1 MNKIKSIFETKK
13 RKVFIAYIVCGDP
26 DIKTTLA
33 LMKVLAESG
42 VDIIELG
49 MPFTDPIA
57 DGPVI
62 QKSVERSLMNNT
74 SLKDV
79 FSTVDLF
86 KKTYPDVPVVL
97 MGYLNPIENIT
108 YKKFSSLSKKNNV
121 DGVLIVD
128 APPEECDCLNH
139 SLKSNGITQIF
150 LASPTTDD
158 KRLKKIIKSTSGY
171 LYYVSL
177 KGITGSRLNKYTEI
191 EKNIKKLKKLSKNS
205 IPIAVG
211 FGIKNKTT
219 AKKMAKV
226 SDGIIIGSSI
236 VDLIEKNLHNK
247 PLLIRKVK
255 EYVSSISRSIN

>member
-1 MNKIKSIFETKK
+1 MNKIKRIFENR
-13 RKVFIAYIVCGDP
+13 RKIFIAYIVCGDP

-33 LMKVLAESG
+33 LMRVLAESG

-62 QKSVERSLMNNT
+62 QKSVERALQNNT
-74 SLKDV
+74 SLNDV
-79 FSTVDLF
+79 FSTVNSF
-86 KKTYPDVPVVL
+86 KKSHPDVPVVL
-97 MGYLNPIENIT
+97 MGYLNPIENLT

-128 APPEECDCLNH
+128 SPPEESECLNY
-139 SLKSNGITQIF
+139 SLKSNGISQIF

-158 KRLKKIIKSTSGY
+158 ERLKKIIKSTNGY
-171 LYYVSL
+171 LYYGSL
-177 KGITGSRLNKYTEI
+177 KGITGSKLNKYTEI

-211 FGIKNKTT
+211 FGIKDKTT
-219 AKKMAKV
+219 AKKMSKI

-236 VDLIEKNLHNK
+236 VDLIEKNHHNK
-247 PLLIRKVK
+247 SLLIKKVK
-255 EYVSSISRSIN
+255 AYVSSIRRSIN

>member
-1 MNKIKSIFETKK
+1 MNKIKRIFENK
-13 RKVFIAYIVCGDP
+13 RKIFIAYIVCGDP

-33 LMKVLAESG
+33 LMRVLAESG

-62 QKSVERSLMNNT
+62 QKSVERALQNNT
-74 SLKDV
+74 SLNDV
-79 FSTVDLF
+79 FSTVNSF
-86 KKTYPDVPVVL
+86 KKSHPDVPVVL
-97 MGYLNPIENIT
+97 MGYLNPIENLT

-128 APPEECDCLNH
+128 SPPEESECLNY
-139 SLKSNGITQIF
+139 SLKSNGISQIF

-158 KRLKKIIKSTSGY
+158 ERLKKIIKSTNGY

-177 KGITGSRLNKYTEI
+177 KGITGSKLNKYTEI

-211 FGIKNKTT
+211 FGIKDKTT
-219 AKKMAKV
+219 AKKMSKI

-236 VDLIEKNLHNK
+236 VDLIEKNHHNK
-247 PLLIRKVK
+247 SLLIKKVK
-255 EYVSSISRSIN
+255 AYVSSIRRSIN

>member
-1 MNKIKSIFETKK
+1 MNKIKNIFENKK
-13 RKVFIAYIVCGDP
+13 GKVFIAYIVCGDP

-62 QKSVERSLMNNT
+62 QKSVERSLENNT
-74 SLKDV
+74 SLNDV
-79 FSTVDLF
+79 FSTVNSF
-86 KKTYPDVPVVL
+86 KKAYPNVPVVL
-97 MGYLNPIENIT
+97 MGYLNPVENLT

-128 APPEECDCLNH
+128 APPEECECLNY

-158 KRLKKIIKSTSGY
+158 QRLKKIIKSTKGY

-177 KGITGSRLNKYTEI
+177 KGITGSKLSKYTEI
-191 EKNIKKLKKLSKNS
+191 ENNIKKLKKLSKNS

-211 FGIKNKTT
+211 FGIKDKTT
-219 AKKMAKV
+219 AKKMSKI

-247 PLLIRKVK
+247 TLLIKKVK
-255 EYVSSISRSIN
+255 EYVISISRSIN